1 MASPIDKIQGGT
13 APAAIAEG
21 ASKAAQQQKASVPAK
36 PSQTEMELELQQIML
51 ESKRLELE
59 AKKFEF
65 ESQQLTLQSKKA
77 ELQDL
82 QERLAER
89 ELKRENN
96 RQKAVTNG
104 QTLQQIAKNEVA
116 NQKRCNHKKGGN
128 GAAGVIGGKG
138 DSPDFAV
145 IKHTFAHGDTWIRC
159 QRCGKTWKPPVKKDY
174 QTDEAYETALRVYE
188 IALEFQTK
196 NVTSSGVAFRF
207 SDNGEYYREQTKHVS
222 LR

>member
-1 MASPIDKIQGGT
+1 MASPIDKIQGST
-13 APAAIAEG
+13 TSAAIAEG
-21 ASKAAQQQKASVPAK
+21 APKVAKSAAPVKQ
-36 PSQTEMELELQQIML
+36 SQTEMEIELQQIML

-104 QTLQQIAKNEVA
+104 QTLQQIAKNETA

-138 DSPDFAV
+138 DSPDYAV

-159 QRCGKTWKPPVKKDY
+159 QRCGKTWKPPVKADFASP
-174 QTDEAYETALRVYE
+174 EGYETALRVYE

>member
-1 MASPIDKIQGGT
+1 MSDIINSITQGGT
-13 APAAIAEG
+13 VEGTPKAKVPVAAP
-21 ASKAAQQQKASVPAK
+21 K
-36 PSQTEMELELQQIML
+36 QTSAEMEAELAQIML

-59 AKKFEF
+59 TKKFEF

-104 QTLQQIAKNEVA
+104 QTLQQISKNETA

-128 GAAGVIGGKG
+128 GAAGVIGGRG

-159 QRCGKTWKPPVKKDY
+159 QRCGKTWKPPIKADFKGNDDLY
-174 QTDEAYETALRVYE
+174 DTALRVYE
-188 IALEFQTK
+188 MALEFQTK

-207 SDNGEYYREQTKHVS
+207 SDNGDFYREQTRSVS

>member
-1 MASPIDKIQGGT
+1 MASPIDKIQGGI
-13 APAAIAEG
+13 APATTAEG
-21 ASKAAQQQKASVPAK
+21 APKAAQQKAVAPAK
-36 PSQTEMELELQQIML
+36 QSQTEMELELQHIML

-104 QTLQQIAKNEVA
+104 QTLQQIAKNEVS

-138 DSPDFAV
+138 DSTDFAV
-145 IKHTFAHGDTWIRC
+145 IKHTFAHGDTWVRC

-174 QTDEAYETALRVYE
+174 TTDETYETALRVYE

>member
-1 MASPIDKIQGGT
+1 MASPIDKIQGAVTATTVEGT
-13 APAAIAEG
+13 PKT
-21 ASKAAQQQKASVPAK
+21 KAAAPK
-36 PSQTEMELELQQIML
+36 QTTAEMEAELHAIMM

-104 QTLQQIAKNEVA
+104 QTLQQIDKNEKA

-138 DSPDFAV
+138 DSPDYAV

-174 QTDEAYETALRVYE
+174 LSDEGYETALRIYE

-207 SDNGEYYREQTKHVS
+207 SDNGEFYREQTKHVS